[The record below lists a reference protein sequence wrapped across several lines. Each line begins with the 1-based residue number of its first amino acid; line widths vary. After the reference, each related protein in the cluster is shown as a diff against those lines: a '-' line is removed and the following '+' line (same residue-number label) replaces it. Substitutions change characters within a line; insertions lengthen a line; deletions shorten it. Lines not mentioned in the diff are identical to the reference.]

1 VQAGTAGHLN
11 LIGWTGDFG
20 DPDNFIGTFFRTEQ
34 GQWGPI
40 NPKIRDIL
48 NAALRETDLEK
59 RTLLYQQA
67 NRMIMAN
74 LPGVPYVHT
83 KPALGFKKSVLG
95 YIASPIELEPF
106 APVSK

>member
-1 VQAGTAGHLN
+1 
-11 LIGWTGDFG
+11 
-20 DPDNFIGTFFRTEQ
+20 
-34 GQWGPI
+34 
-40 NPKIRDIL
+40 
-48 NAALRETDLEK
+48 
-59 RTLLYQQA
+59 
-67 NRMIMAN
+67 MIMAN